1 MKNLNNLLYSSI
13 KAVLLSGKKV
23 SEIYN
28 TNFELYYKNDQSP
41 VTEADIESNK
51 IIQDV
56 LKIYKLPFLSEESY
70 LTPYDIRKEWEYYW
84 LIDPIDGTKEFINR
98 NDEFTINIALIK
110 KNQPI
115 IGVVF
120 SPMTSEL
127 YFGSQIEFSKKIH
140 LDISNINNINIEQLI
155 SKGIKLPFE
164 KKRDNYVVLTS
175 RSHLS
180 PTTSNYINFL
190 KKNNPN
196 LEVVK
201 MGSSLKI
208 CKIADGEADIYP
220 RFGPTKEWDTAAGHA
235 ILKYS
240 GGNLLNGDG
249 NELIYNK
256 PNVVNPNFTAQ
267 LKIKQSF

>member
-1 MKNLNNLLYSSI
+1 MESLSNLLCSSI
-13 KAVLLSGKKV
+13 EAALLAGQKV

-28 TNFELYYKNDQSP
+28 NDFEVYYKNDQSP

-56 LKIYKLPFLSEESY
+56 LKEYKLPFLSEESD
-70 LTPYDIRKEWEYYW
+70 LIPFDVRKAWKYYW

-115 IGVVF
+115 IGVVY

-127 YFGSQIEFSKKIH
+127 YFGSSIGFSKKIK
-140 LDISNINNINIEQLI
+140 INVSEINNLNIEELI
-155 SKGIKLPFE
+155 SDGIKLPLE
-164 KKRDNYVVLTS
+164 KKRDNYIVLTS
-175 RSHLS
+175 RSHLN
-180 PTTSNYINFL
+180 PKTLNYIDLL
-190 KKNNPN
+190 KINNPN
-196 LEVVK
+196 FEIVK

-208 CKIADGEADIYP
+208 CKIAGGEADIYP
-220 RFGPTKEWDTAAGHA
+220 RFGPTKEWDTAAAHA
-235 ILKYS
+235 VLKYS
-240 GGNLLNGDG
+240 GGNILKEDG

-256 PNVVNPNFTAQ
+256 PNVINPNFTA
-267 LKIKQSF
+267 LLNIKKSF